1 MRDISISQLRESVID
16 YNSRSIFINAHPKR
30 SLNKIDII
38 SLFYLTEDF
47 KVEKIIPSLFQNESL
62 KINLKLDLNNL
73 NRNQKKIL
81 YLLRRN
87 NDLKNELNIN
97 PFALGYPLIEICEK
111 KNKKIL
117 SVPLLIWDFEIYGFQ
132 NLSGSI
138 SISRKSN
145 QEIII
150 NPSLI
155 RLIKKESIP
164 FFKKLK
170 IDENN
175 NQSNLKNVIQ
185 SLLKIFGINNS
196 FPEFTNSLY
205 DQFDENSPKFNNSH
219 ETKLINNGVFGLYA
233 NSKESLISDYVK
245 LDQTNLT
252 CHFDFPKDNNETLF
266 TGVALDHSQ
275 QRVIRSINQKKN
287 IVINGP
293 PGTGKSKT
301 LTASIVYLLSKGYSC
316 LVVCEKK
323 TAMDVLYENM
333 ESLNLQDFCIPI
345 SEVRKDRRKV
355 VNKARSIIENINSE
369 SKLFK
374 SESEEKNRFSKSEQ
388 DIVKQ
393 KIEKVNEI
401 INLINK
407 TKKRLNK
414 DLLGT
419 KKTYSDLVVY
429 VKNNR
434 YKELS
439 DILKLNSKF
448 YNFTFNEHEYL
459 QNLFDLYTKEFKETF
474 NPFKSSYTIL
484 NPKIFEK
491 NENEFNKLIRFL
503 YHEYHEKLNNL
514 KNKLDLSLIGKS
526 NFAFKYM
533 NYSEDKD
540 EEIWAIQNEYRFYLN
555 KIKNYNLFHKSV
567 ENKINAV
574 DLRQKIILLNSYLKE
589 IFEFKNDFN
598 NLKTF
603 HILFTQKNENEQY
616 LIKKLGFE
624 ANFKTDF
631 FEWYYSHILSDN
643 FIDNFD
649 FNGFDKG
656 YHDIELDVN
665 HINSFIVKK
674 TVKKLI
680 DNRIKGISKFKRY
693 SKITIE
699 QFFAKKSTSKRKKY
713 PLFKISNHNSG
724 IFKSFF
730 PVCMTNPGSCA
741 SLFPMEKGYFDYVIF
756 DESSQLKIEDTFTSL
771 LRGKKAIV
779 SGDIHQLPPM
789 DYFNENLKSSETFK
803 NINDNNSKSLL
814 DFAISQDY
822 NSQYLDI
829 HYRSKH
835 PDLIN
840 FSNAAFYNSR
850 LIPKPPLKKY
860 KPIEFFS
867 IKGRFINQVNTD
879 EANSIVNYIE
889 TKIRKTQSLG
899 IATFSLKQRDK
910 VLNELELR
918 SKSSHSF
925 YRKLES
931 LKRNGFFVKNI
942 ENIQGEER
950 EIIIIGTTY
959 GLDNKDRF
967 KELLG
972 PINTKKRGHKL
983 LNVLITRA
991 IEKKIVFSSIPE
1003 NIFSNFKP
1011 LIEKNGNRGKSIL
1024 YAYLYYAKAISDN
1037 QTEKIS
1043 EVLDIV
1049 SQKKY
1054 HNKYKRELNSKSL
1067 KLFSTY
1073 FVNNLSNIIG
1083 EKIICENYFKVGG
1096 YEYEIALKKRNS
1108 VKLLIDINGKVAYNN
1123 YEDYIFD
1130 MDRCH
1135 VAKKSN
1141 YNYYRLWLS
1150 NFYNNLE
1157 YETNKIINLL
1167 NKEA

>member
-1 MRDISISQLRESVID
+1 MED
-16 YNSRSIFINAHPKR
+16 YLTSSLKEKVLDHNSRSIFINSHPKK
-30 SLNKIDII
+30 SLGKIDLLALCDIGHEISPTDIILALFFNRALKIDI
-38 SLFYLTEDF
+38 
-47 KVEKIIPSLFQNESL
+47 P
-62 KINLKLDLNNL
+62 INLDNF
-73 NRNQKKIL
+73 NRSQKRVL
-81 YLLRRN
+81 HLLRKN

-97 PFALGYPLIEICEK
+97 PFAFGYPLVEICDK
-111 KNKKIL
+111 KNKRIL
-117 SVPLLIWDFEIYGFQ
+117 TVPLLIWDFEIYGFQ

-150 NPSLI
+150 NPSLL
-155 RLIKKESIP
+155 RLIKKEYSSL
-164 FFKKLK
+164 FKKLK

-219 ETKLINNGVFGLYA
+219 ETRLINNGVFGLYA
-233 NSKESLISDYVK
+233 NSKESLISDYVI
-245 LDQTNLT
+245 LEQTNLT

-266 TGVALDHSQ
+266 TGVSLDHSQ

-301 LTASIVYLLSKGYSC
+301 LTASIVYLLSKGYTC

-333 ESLNLQDFCIPI
+333 ESLNLQDFCIRI
-345 SEVRKDRRKV
+345 SDVRKDRRKV
-355 VNKARSIIENINSE
+355 VNKARNIIENINSE

-374 SESEEKNRFSKSEQ
+374 SDSEEKNRFSNSEQ
-388 DIVKQ
+388 DSVKQ

-401 INLINK
+401 VNLINK

-448 YNFTFNEHEYL
+448 FKFTFNEHEYL
-459 QNLFDLYTKEFKETF
+459 QNLFDFYSKEFEETF
-474 NPFKSSYTIL
+474 NPFKSFYSIL
-484 NPKIFEK
+484 NPIIFEK
-491 NENEFNKLIRFL
+491 NQDEFCKLIHSL
-503 YHEYHEKLNNL
+503 HHEYYEKLNNL

-540 EEIWAIQNEYRFYLN
+540 EEIGAIQNEYRFYFN
-555 KIKNYNLFHKSV
+555 KIKNSNLFHKSI
-567 ENKINAV
+567 ENEINAV

-589 IFEFKNDFN
+589 IFELKNDFN
-598 NLKTF
+598 NLKAF
-603 HILFTQKNENEQY
+603 YFSYRQKNENEQY

-624 ANFKTDF
+624 VNFKTDF

-656 YHDIELDVN
+656 YHDIELDVY
-665 HINSFIVKK
+665 HINSFIVRK
-674 TVKKLI
+674 TVKNLI
-680 DNRIKGISKFKRY
+680 DNRIIGISKFKRN
-693 SKITIE
+693 SKLTIE
-699 QFFAKKSTSKRKKY
+699 QFFSKKSTSKRKKY

-730 PVCMTNPGSCA
+730 SICMTNPGSCA

-789 DYFNENLKSSETFK
+789 DYFSENSKSAETAENSNE
-803 NINDNNSKSLL
+803 NNSKSLL
-814 DFAISQDY
+814 DYAISQDY
-822 NSQYLDI
+822 NAQYLDI

-867 IKGRFINQVNTD
+867 IKGRFINQVNAD

-889 TKIRKTQSLG
+889 TKIKKNQSLG

-918 SKSSHSF
+918 SKLSHSF
-925 YRKLES
+925 YKKIES

-950 EIIIIGTTY
+950 DIIIIGTTY
-959 GLDNKDRF
+959 GLVNNQKY

-983 LNVLITRA
+983 LNVIITRA
-991 IEKKIVFSSIPE
+991 IEKIILFSSIPE
-1003 NIFSNFKP
+1003 NIFSNFKT
-1011 LIEKNGNRGKSIL
+1011 LIQKNGNRGKSIF

-1037 QTEKIS
+1037 KTEKIS
-1043 EVLDIV
+1043 EVLDVV
-1049 SQKKY
+1049 SHKKY

-1067 KLFSTY
+1067 ELFSTY
-1073 FVNNLSNIIG
+1073 FVNNLSNKIG
-1083 EKIICENYFKVGG
+1083 ESIICENYFKVGG
-1096 YEYEIALKKRNS
+1096 YEYEIALKKGNS
-1108 VKLLIDINGKVAYNN
+1108 VKLLIDINGKVAYDS

-1157 YETNKIINLL
+1157 YETNKVIDLL